1 MTTGASHVGPCFRHL
16 SWQKLDAATG
26 GFIAMRFALLISL
39 VLSVAP
45 LTRARAN
52 SIDVRAEIETRVG
65 LHHVVLG
72 NGCRFG
78 VVPSIVITKPP
89 VNGALRVQ
97 TEIVRI
103 PDTDLDCA
111 GQTARAAVIYYK
123 SVVGYHGTDS
133 FSYEQVPDSGQVID
147 VELNIK

>member
-1 MTTGASHVGPCFRHL
+1 
-16 SWQKLDAATG
+16 
-26 GFIAMRFALLISL
+26 MRSALLICA
-39 VLSVAP
+39 VLSVLP
-45 LTRARAN
+45 LSRAFAN
-52 SIDVRAEIETRVG
+52 PIDVRAEIETRVG
-65 LHHVVLG
+65 IHHVVLG

-89 VNGALRVQ
+89 INGALLVQ

-103 PDTDLDCA
+103 PDSDPNCA

-123 SVVGYHGTDS
+123 SVVGYHGADS